1 MARDARITMR
11 FTEEERRLLEKAA
24 ELSKIMLGSY
34 IRMVLLQDAEKRV
47 RFYEKIKS

>member
-1 MARDARITMR
+1 MARDTRITMR
-11 FTEEERRLLEKAA
+11 FTEEERQLIAKAA

-47 RFYEKIKS
+47 KFYEKIRS